1 MENIQHYSHHYF
13 IGKKLKKDDAKKIR
27 ETQQTIYEKN
37 SYLDPEVKISNMYT
51 PYLYLGYFNEKIED
65 KLKNLLLPQFFA
77 IAEQFAPM
85 NCHLKKYSFT
95 GQSNNFQYLGLEY
108 ETPDKILENVI
119 IPYLKSYMD
128 NYTGL
133 NLTYETIPMIP
144 LLRLNSSKMVQ
155 FSKNNQYTKGEDGK
169 YVFTNLPMPSV
180 KYNKD
185 SRDKYIEIDSID
197 LLRATPIDVK
207 KGRKSFNEPLQIDV
221 LMSIPLGGTFME

>member
-1 MENIQHYSHHYF
+1 
-13 IGKKLKKDDAKKIR
+13 
-27 ETQQTIYEKN
+27 
-37 SYLDPEVKISNMYT
+37 
-51 PYLYLGYFNEKIED
+51 
-65 KLKNLLLPQFFA
+65 
-77 IAEQFAPM
+77 
-85 NCHLKKYSFT
+85 
-95 GQSNNFQYLGLEY
+95 LEY
-108 ETPDKILENVI
+108 ETPDNILENVI

-180 KYNKD
+180 RYDKD
-185 SRDKYIEIDSID
+185 SKEKYIEIDSID

-221 LMSIPLGGTFME
+221 LMSIPLGGTFKE